1 MRRRY
6 DKEVYKNRIKK
17 IKKVNPDTCIGVDVI
32 VGFPGESD
40 DDFLETYKFLME
52 LDISYLHVFSYSER
66 AGTDAI
72 KLNGKVQKSVKA
84 KRSKML
90 HILSENKTRVFHNQF
105 INKKRPVL
113 FEGFKNA
120 KLVGFTDNY
129 IKTVLEPPSP
139 YKNKIININL
149 IKVEGNHMIG
159 FV

>member
-1 MRRRY
+1 
-6 DKEVYKNRIKK
+6 
-17 IKKVNPDTCIGVDVI
+17 
-32 VGFPGESD
+32 
-40 DDFLETYKFLME
+40 
-52 LDISYLHVFSYSER
+52 
-66 AGTDAI
+66 
-72 KLNGKVQKSVKA
+72 
-84 KRSKML
+84 ML
-90 HILSENKTRVFHNQF
+90 HILSEKKTRVFHNKF